1 MTEEDKPRAFSGDHH
16 HPPPPQP
23 QPFPAAQ
30 YGTFQGVSNYPPPR
44 PGPYPAIGFPQPVPP
59 PGVGDPSAAPSPYY
73 PHGYQA
79 VPGISLP
86 FSLFFILMELILFII
101 FRVSFGFGN

>member
-59 PGVGDPSAAPSPYY
+59 PGVDPSAAPSPYY

-79 VPGISLP
+79 VPGIALP
-86 FSLFFILMELILFII
+86 SRSSSIFQSLFIYYLYLYL
-101 FRVSFGFGN
+101 